1 MSNKLSLHYI
11 LNDIIKNHFLN
22 LIKINLFCAVII
34 FIVYTFLPKTYYA
47 DTSLTLSGNS
57 TDSIFGNTRSLANT
71 VGINLPNNSF
81 SDFFYIPNIIYS
93 KSCIES
99 VILKQ
104 RNINGEIISLHDF
117 WTSKRSFI
125 SGKSEQ
131 QLLHDSI
138 IKFEERIIIDEDFK
152 SGMFT
157 IGFHSSFEELSI
169 DIIQDLTDYINN
181 FINDTASEKSS
192 SLSGLYN
199 RKLSIFKEKLT
210 FAEESLK
217 NFAEKNK
224 NYQNSPELLIEF
236 ERLNRQVVLENDRYL
251 NVFVQNTLTE
261 IEEEKNVPKINIL
274 SKPYIHPE
282 VYSPDLLLMLL
293 VGLSI
298 VNVCFLTIYVNR
310 TQID

>member
-1 MSNKLSLHYI
+1 MSNKLSFQHVV
-11 LNDIIKNHFLN
+11 NDIIKNHFFN
-22 LIKINLFCAVII
+22 LIKINLFFSIII

-47 DTSLTLSGNS
+47 DTSLTQSGNS
-57 TDSIFGNTRSLANT
+57 ADSILGNTRSLANT

-99 VILKQ
+99 ILLKT
-104 RNINGEIISLHDF
+104 RDINGETTSLHDF
-117 WTSKRSFI
+117 WTNKRILI

-131 QLLHDSI
+131 QLLYDSI
-138 IKFEERIIIDEDFK
+138 LKFEERIIIDEDFK

-157 IGFHSSFEELSI
+157 IGFHSNFEELSLE
-169 DIIQDLTDYINN
+169 IIEDLIKYINN
-181 FINDTASEKSS
+181 FINNTASEKSS
-192 SLSGLYN
+192 SLSKLYN
-199 RKLSIFKEKLT
+199 QKLLAYQEKLT
-210 FAEESLK
+210 FAEENLK

-236 ERLNRQVVLENDRYL
+236 ERLNRQVILENDRYL
-251 NVFVQNTLTE
+251 NVFVQNTLAE

-274 SKPYIHPE
+274 SKPYIHPK
-282 VYSPDLLLMLL
+282 VYSPDLFLILL

-298 VNVCFLTIYVNR
+298 VNVSFLTIYLTR
-310 TQID
+310 KQID